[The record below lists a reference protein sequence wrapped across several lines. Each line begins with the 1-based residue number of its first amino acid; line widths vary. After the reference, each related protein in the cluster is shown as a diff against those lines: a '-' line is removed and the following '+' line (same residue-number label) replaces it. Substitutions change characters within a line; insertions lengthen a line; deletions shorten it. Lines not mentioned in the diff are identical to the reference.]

1 MSEPEPG
8 AVARKFFL
16 YTMIGTALY
25 VGVVCAF
32 VLFR

>member
-8 AVARKFFL
+8 EVAQKFFL
-16 YTMIGTALY
+16 SMMIGTALY